1 MKFETNVVGF
11 IYPQPKSYGGSGNPP
26 FKVLEEMQSTM
37 IKKWK
42 GGYLEK
48 FVDLLNDEFA
58 KYNLDYEDFILSDLR
73 ICAYKSDLFF
83 EVILTADNDNDD
95 YIQLGFWF
103 ETWDGK
109 NYIESNDLNN
119 Y

>member
-1 MKFETNVVGF
+1 MIFETDVVGS
-11 IYPQPKSYGGSGNPP
+11 IYPQSKSYGGSGELP
-26 FKVLEEMQSTM
+26 FKVLEEIQSTM
-37 IKKWK
+37 IKKWN

-58 KYNLDYEDFILSDLR
+58 KYDLDYEDFILSDLR
-73 ICAYKSDLFF
+73 IRAYKSDLFF
-83 EVILTADNDNDD
+83 DVTLTTDNNNDD
-95 YIQLGFWF
+95 FIQLGFWF

-109 NYIESNDLNN
+109 NYIESYDLDN